1 MNWLSRF
8 ESELAAL
15 WRVWLQISRMRNLA
29 WSLSP
34 QNLIASMRV
43 FTMFRNGRLFWKTNR
58 RPYLEKAVGLY
69 FQLQTGW
76 KAAKRP
82 LEILRFSLEG
92 WLSAEML
99 ESVRTAFPNVK
110 VKHSFRPDIWYITAG
125 KVGLFSGI
133 KLSVDSRDS
142 MALESYLVKSGVS
155 GTASDPVKTYET
167 FQTSGFIL
175 SSHPVVDGKQFGWT
189 RALVLNPKLFCWLI
203 EATIDREMATVV
215 ASYIARLP
223 YLQFDAELTKCLAI
237 LNLVSDSKG
246 SLPEIPG
253 WTLRKISNPA
263 WNYSSTFSQDV
274 SARVSPK
281 YFVLDDLSVV
291 RGGLLF
297 HDSQLINWDTAQHPS
312 LDFIAGLWD
321 VLIGTHAN
329 LNYCYTKNFVSGE
342 DLSEGILL
350 TSRADS
356 NWFHFLIETLPRIFL
371 LEDVGIPTNVPI
383 LISDRVSM
391 TGEQALRL
399 LSNRRII
406 RIHSSEIVKISTAY
420 VPGPTIYH
428 PDTQF
433 MWNNYKSEYINFE
446 LLETLRERILQ
457 KLEPLHLATKTYWPR
472 VSAHRQMRHGKWV
485 EKALRRRGFE
495 NLNPGEMSFQ
505 EQVSSI
511 YSARVLIAV
520 GGALMANFI
529 FAKPE
534 AKIAV
539 LISKFGLGYSMPIDL
554 ARVSG
559 VKVTLIGG
567 RERRTLFLDSI
578 TSRAQAGF
586 SPNVF
591 RLLKWVRQQKSM
603 NETR

>member
-1 MNWLSRF
+1 
-8 ESELAAL
+8 
-15 WRVWLQISRMRNLA
+15 MR
-29 WSLSP
+29 
-34 QNLIASMRV
+34 I
-43 FTMFRNGRLFWKTNR
+43 FTMFRNGRLFWKTNQ

-69 FQLQTGW
+69 FQLHTRW
-76 KAAKRP
+76 NAARPP
-82 LEILRFSLEG
+82 LEILKFSLEG
-92 WLSAEML
+92 WLSAGML
-99 ESVRTAFPNVK
+99 KSVRTAFPNVK

-125 KVGLFSGI
+125 KVGLFSGT
-133 KLSVDSRDS
+133 KLLVDVRDS
-142 MALESYLVKSGVS
+142 LALESYLVKSGVS
-155 GTASDPVKTYET
+155 GTASDPEKTYEA
-167 FQTSGFIL
+167 FQTPGFIL
-175 SSHPVVDGKQFGWT
+175 SSHPVVDDKQFGWT

-203 EATIDREMATVV
+203 EATVDREMATVV
-215 ASYIARLP
+215 ASYLARLP
-223 YLQFDAELTKCLAI
+223 YLRFDAELTKCLAI
-237 LNLVSDSKG
+237 LNLVSNSIG

-263 WNYSSTFSQDV
+263 WNYSSKWSQDV
-274 SARVSPK
+274 AARVSPK
-281 YFVLDDLSVV
+281 YLVLDHLSVV

-297 HDSQLINWDTAQHPS
+297 RDSQLINWDTAQHPS

-321 VLIGTHAN
+321 VLIGTQAN
-329 LNYCYTKNFVSGE
+329 FNYCYTRNFDSGE
-342 DLSEGILL
+342 VISEAILL

-371 LEDVGIPTNVPI
+371 LDDVEIPTNVPI
-383 LISDRVSM
+383 LISDRVST

-406 RIHSSEIVKISTAY
+406 RINTSKVVKISTAY

-433 MWNNYKSEYINFE
+433 MWNKYKAEYINFE

-457 KLEPLHLATKTYWPR
+457 KLEPLHLGTKTYWPR

-485 EKALRRRGFE
+485 EKALRRQGFE
-495 NLNPGEMSFQ
+495 NQNPGEMSFK

-529 FAKPE
+529 FARPE

-559 VKVTLIGG
+559 VKVTLVGG
-567 RERRTLFLDSI
+567 RERRTLFLDTI
-578 TSRAQAGF
+578 TSRAQAAF
-586 SPNVF
+586 SPNIIK
-591 RLLKWVRQQKSM
+591 LLKWIRKQKSI
-603 NETR
+603 NETQ